1 MIFQIGKI
9 YKMPNNF
16 YFYKSNQP
24 KFWMEYCKKIKIPD
38 KKIEKKSVEI
48 NILEV
53 NNSCLEYC
61 KNIVLFPENNE
72 EIISDDESWVDI
84 KKIL

>member
-1 MIFQIGKI
+1 MIFHTGKI

-24 KFWMEYCKKIKIPD
+24 KIWMEYCKKIKIPE
-38 KKIEKKSVEI
+38 KKIEENIVKI

-61 KNIVLFPENNE
+61 KNIVLFPEKND
-72 EIISDDESWVDI
+72 EIISDDESWVDM